1 MDSACLARARHAE
14 GACLALPRRRASAR
28 ARRSRSSLPAEWAR
42 LRSVPQRAAAAAD
55 GRRQRLQPL
64 HVRGRLQRRQVRLRI
79 RAKRRL
85 AAPGRPDRAPLRG
98 PWGSAPRSPRRLS
111 GAPPPAGALD
121 ARLLAAKGPLP
132 PFSQESA
139 QTCLDSGSACKHRK
153 KRVPG
158 TVTSS
163 SSRLLAAT
171 AATDWADIPGT
182 LPCACTLARPLASTA
197 GARPAGRVVRRSQPG
212 RHLGGRR
219 LVHRGGQA
227 LPGAGAVAALGQRA
241 VLRKDLRR
249 GHGVCACGFAG
260 SADTRL
266 PRRAE
271 LGGPKTGSLHV
282 VSCQAGEPRAGAIG
296 RRRQACRPTGTG
308 ALVTAS
314 LSRAGGRHTLDA
326 CNAYAPQRPFP
337 AGAPRRRASLRGAGP
352 GSLATQARR
361 AGPEA
366 PAARPA
372 S

>member
-1 MDSACLARARHAE
+1 M
-14 GACLALPRRRASAR
+14 PRQSE
-28 ARRSRSSLPAEWAR
+28 ARRGCVPCSAEEACERTGASFTEQPSSRVGA
-42 LRSVPQRAAAAAD
+42 PQERAAAGGSCG
-55 GRRQRLQPL
+55 GRSPP
-64 HVRGRLQRRQVRLRI
+64 
-79 RAKRRL
+79 APA
-85 AAPGRPDRAPLRG
+85 AAPRPRPPPAPPGAPPHTRQTPPRCSRPPRPRAPARAL
-98 PWGSAPRSPRRLS
+98 GSAPRSPRRLS